1 MHHGPTAARAI
12 RQWSIARR
20 SQVRFV
26 TCREESRQQIEQAAL
41 GATEL
46 MELIQDQKVFA
57 HRAAIARTQKYNGRT
72 RQ

>member
-1 MHHGPTAARAI
+1 MHHGSALPRVTGE
-12 RQWSIARR
+12 WSVAGNRE
-20 SQVRFV
+20 VRGV
-26 TCREESRQQIEQAAL
+26 SGPYESRQQIEQAAL